1 MNSGNIYLSR
11 EEQIFLME
19 MLEKDDPISATER
32 FAEIMVEQ
40 GANPIDLEKYL
51 KKVMTNFEKQFGV

>member
-1 MNSGNIYLSR
+1 MNSGRIYLSR

-19 MLEKDDPISATER
+19 MLEINDPIDATEK

-40 GANPIDLEKYL
+40 GADPVELQKYL
-51 KKVMTNFEKQFGV
+51 KKIMNTFDKKFGT